1 MQCKPCKFSCEKRGD
16 WNRHIKTNKHLR
28 IHADLERIIHDQK
41 EQIRIQQEKL
51 SQITTPIH
59 ITIILEQYK
68 DAMNWE
74 EFISTLELMTP
85 NIIPIMIEKI
95 KELGLYRRP
104 IHCLDIKRKK
114 NCVKDK
120 NEWKKEATDVVRKG
134 IGEVS
139 NKFKF
144 VLHDWAKKNPEWHE
158 NQGLAEQFI
167 DMMNIYMREPDEDKC
182 MQYLYKKVSLDDK
195 KKN

>member
-28 IHADLERIIHDQK
+28 IHADLERIIHYQK

-74 EFISTLELMTP
+74 EFISTLELMSP
-85 NIIPIMIEKI
+85 NIIPFMIEKI

-104 IHCLDIKRKK
+104 IHCIQQQLCIKQENKWELDAKSRTILNDTTNVLRKRYVLQWEQKHPLWYQSEAET
-114 NCVKDK
+114 
-120 NEWKKEATDVVRKG
+120 NEYTSFLE
-134 IGEVS
+134 IEPMLPLCNSVS
-139 NKFKF
+139 I
-144 VLHDWAKKNPEWHE
+144 
-158 NQGLAEQFI
+158 Q
-167 DMMNIYMREPDEDKC
+167 
-182 MQYLYKKVSLDDK
+182 
-195 KKN
+195 